1 MEDCYGKEHAAK
13 VRRPMKV
20 FVDGKFVDEKKA
32 VVSVFDH
39 GLLYGDGVFEGIRAY
54 NGRVFKLSEH
64 VDRLFYSAKAILL
77 KIPMSH
83 RAICATVREACKR
96 NKIRDGYI
104 RLVVTRGAGTL
115 GLDPNRCSKPQVII
129 IADKI
134 QLYPETFYK
143 KGLEIVTVPTTRNHT
158 NAVNPAIKSLN
169 YLNNILAK
177 IEAINAGCVEAIMLN
192 SQGFVAECTG
202 DNVFMLKGG
211 QLLTPPLA
219 AGALYGITRGVA
231 IELAKSLGVE
241 VTEPNLTRYDLY
253 NADEVFITGTAAE
266 VVPVVKIDGRQI
278 GSGKPGK
285 LTKNL
290 IKAYQ
295 DLTNSTGEAI

>member
-1 MEDCYGKEHAAK
+1 
-13 VRRPMKV
+13 MKV

-64 VDRLFYSAKAILL
+64 VDRFFYSAKAILL

-83 RAICATVREACKR
+83 RAICAAVREACKR

-202 DNVFMLKGG
+202 DNVFMLKGV

-295 DLTNSTGEAI
+295 NLTNSTGEAI